1 MVMKKVVFFFFF
13 LLSLVFG
20 NVVAE
25 INGRKITVDEFNSI
39 FYTFWERVSHLPFS
53 APTQEDKKI
62 FLIEYVRSLII
73 LREAEKEGVTVSE
86 DELREFIRSRI
97 GESKEEFSPALMN
110 LIKAELITE
119 KLLRKL
125 VDDKAVEKIPEDRLR
140 AYYEFYKRE
149 LQYPASYKVIAVAT
163 DDRELALRVKS
174 LLESGEIPKEGSGI
188 EVSKPLWYSK
198 SAFPKILLDN
208 FPSLEV
214 GAVSEPIELNGRY
227 YVFKILDRRR
237 AGTIP
242 FEKAKELIK
251 LKILE
256 EKRKE
261 AFKEWL
267 KGKVQSYRIRFYWDN
282 L

>member
-1 MVMKKVVFFFFF
+1 MDMKKVVFFFFF
-13 LLSLVFG
+13 LLNLVFG

-25 INGRKITVDEFNSI
+25 INGRKITADEFNSV

-53 APTQEDKKI
+53 EPTQEDKKI
-62 FLIEYVRSLII
+62 FLVEYVRSLII
-73 LREAEKEGVTVSE
+73 LREAEKEGITVSE

-97 GESKEEFSPALMN
+97 GERKEEFSPALMN

-125 VDDKAVEKIPEDRLR
+125 VDDKAVEKIPEDKLR

-149 LQYPASYKVIAVAT
+149 FQYPASYKVIAVST
-163 DDRELALRVKS
+163 DDRELAVRVKS
-174 LLESGEIPKEGSGI
+174 LLERGEIPKEKNDI

-198 SAFPKILLDN
+198 SAFPKILIDN

-227 YVFKILDRRR
+227 YVFKILDRRP

-242 FEKAKELIK
+242 FEKAKEQIK

-267 KGKVQSYRIRFYWDN
+267 KGKVQSYRVRFYWDN